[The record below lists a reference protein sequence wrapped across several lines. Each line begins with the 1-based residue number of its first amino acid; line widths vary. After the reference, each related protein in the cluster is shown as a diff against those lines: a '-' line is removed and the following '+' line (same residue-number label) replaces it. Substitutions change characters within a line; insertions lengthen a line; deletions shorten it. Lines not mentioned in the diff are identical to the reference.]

1 LTAGQSQTVTVR
13 YSPTSVDTHS
23 GTVTFTGGGGA
34 SRSVTG
40 SAYTP
45 SGISV
50 TPGNLNFGSIQV
62 NTTADLPF
70 TVQNSGGGTLSG
82 TATVA
87 APFSIVSGGSYTL
100 TAGQSQTVTLR
111 YSPTSVGTHNGTVNF
126 TGGGGTNRSVTGTAY
141 AAPGIS
147 MTPDSLNFGS
157 IQVNTTADLNFILA
171 NAGGGTLSGTANVSA
186 PFSIVSGGTY
196 SLTAGQS
203 QTVTV
208 RYSPTS
214 IGTHNGTVTFT
225 GGPGASG
232 PVIGNAYSQAGMVI
246 TTNPSGLTIDVDGK
260 SYTAPQNYTWVAGSS
275 HTVSTTSPQ
284 GSGGTRYVFAN
295 WSDGGAISHTIAVPA
310 SPTTYTANFTTQYQL
325 TTAVSSVCGGTIG
338 VNPASSDGFYS
349 NGAVVQLTAI
359 PVANCPFVSWRGDLA
374 GQRNPQSVTM
384 AWPKSVTASFAP
396 TTPKMT
402 LVPGSLSFGYQL
414 GSEVQAGQGI
424 EVKSSGAVLEFNVS
438 VKTDSGGNWLRVTPG
453 SGVTPLSL
461 VARVNPEGLA
471 AGNYTGK
478 VTVSSTG
485 AWNSPQTVEVS
496 LTVSGVMKPKPMITE
511 ISPKGVVA
519 GGTGF
524 DLQVYGKDFVSGSKV
539 RWDGVDL
546 EWETLLSSQQ
556 LRVPVPANLIAS
568 AKVVKVTVY
577 TPEPGGG
584 ESGVMSFNVSKPAPM
599 VTGLSLQSV
608 IAGRSGY
615 EVGIY
620 GANFLPESIA
630 EWNGSGRVTNF
641 VNSGQL
647 TITLPAGDITQAGT
661 GRITVMNPGVVRSN
675 EKTLEVVALPVGS
688 PEIQRLVPDTVDAGG
703 AGFTLVVDGSG
714 YVPGSTVEWNGQG
727 KVTKYGSGGQLSA
740 EIPASDIARAAES
753 YSVVVR
759 NPVSGASAQSLW
771 PKDTGSGGS
780 NAGVVS
786 KRNPGPEVTG
796 LSPAAVVA
804 GSGGLQ
810 LRIIGGGYVEGKSVV
825 GWNDVG
831 LASSY
836 VSSTELS
843 VNIPAGYVATEGT
856 ATIEVRNPSPG
867 GGAMAKTLTI
877 LPSAEAKAVLM
888 YPRLMSVGGEA
899 DATESTGIAVAN
911 LSARAVKLTAWAY
924 GKGGEEIRGEQIT
937 NPVSVTMSGE
947 EQQAIID
954 WQVFGEK
961 LREAGRGEGWLKL
974 ESTEKQVA
982 GFFMMFNDSLTF
994 LDGANA
1000 SATGMQEFVL
1010 PEVADRGETEVY
1022 VANPNGESANV
1033 TFELRKEDGQQRGGA
1048 VQRQASGRG
1057 TLAVLL
1063 KDLFSGVAAEGGDY
1077 VRAVSDRKV
1086 VTLEYMG
1093 EKPKYVYALSGQEVV
1108 GGSRVLYGPQYVVGE
1123 QWRTTISVVNVD
1135 GASGTVTFRLINDEG
1150 MQIGE
1155 AKAVAIR
1162 GYGKVQVTDQDFF
1175 IGGDK
1180 SGYVE
1185 VRSDG
1190 PRLTG
1195 AIVFGDPERET
1206 MATSLPLTTALM
1218 NTMVFGHVVS
1228 NETWWTGITLI
1239 NPGVED
1245 ASVTV
1250 ELYDRM
1256 GTLVRS
1262 KQERIAAGCRLIGLL
1277 SRYFEGVMEEGFQQG
1292 YMKVTS
1298 DQGLAGFAIF
1308 GTNELSVISAIPPQD
1323 VPAE

>member
-1 LTAGQSQTVTVR
+1 MHSPQRISSVINRFMVVFVCFASCVLLIQADAHAAISSQERNALIDLYNSSNGANWTNKTGWLGAAGTECGWYGVNCDATQTSVTVLSLDTNRLSGSIPSSLGSLGNLQYLYLGFNQLSGSIPSSLGSLSNLQRLYLFDNQLSGSIPSSLGSLSNLQYLQLYSNQLDGSIPSSLGDLVNLRGLDLHSNQLSGRIPSSLSNLSRLQYLYLWYNQLSGSIPPELGNLGSLQELDLTGNQLSGSIPSSLGNLSNLQFLNLGHNQLSGSIPPSLSNLSNLKSLFLEYNALYASDPALLSFLNSKEPNWKNSQTVP
-13 YSPTSVDTHS
+13 PT
-23 GTVTFTGGGGA
+23 
-34 SRSVTG
+34 
-40 SAYTP
+40 
-45 SGISV
+45 
-50 TPGNLNFGSIQV
+50 NLYAIPQSN
-62 NTTADLPF
+62 
-70 TVQNSGGGTLSG
+70 
-82 TATVA
+82 
-87 APFSIVSGGSYTL
+87 FSILVSWSMIAYNGNG
-100 TAGQSQTVTLR
+100 R
-111 YSPTSVGTHNGTVNF
+111 YE
-126 TGGGGTNRSVTGTAY
+126 AY
-141 AAPGIS
+141 
-147 MTPDSLNFGS
+147 
-157 IQVNTTADLNFILA
+157 Q
-171 NAGGGTLSGTANVSA
+171 
-186 PFSIVSGGTY
+186 
-196 SLTAGQS
+196 
-203 QTVTV
+203 
-208 RYSPTS
+208 
-214 IGTHNGTVTFT
+214 
-225 GGPGASG
+225 
-232 PVIGNAYSQAGMVI
+232 
-246 TTNPSGLTIDVDGK
+246 
-260 SYTAPQNYTWVAGSS
+260 
-275 HTVSTTSPQ
+275 STTSGGPYTRS
-284 GSGGTRYVFAN
+284 GSTLSKATSVLVVTALAASTTYYFVVRAVSDPYAGSQNTLYSEFSSEVSATTPAPNPVPLMTRM
-295 WSDGGAISHTIAVPA
+295 
-310 SPTTYTANFTTQYQL
+310 SPT
-325 TTAVSSVCGGTIG
+325 G
-338 VNPASSDGFYS
+338 V
-349 NGAVVQLTAI
+349 L
-359 PVANCPFVSWRGDLA
+359 
-374 GQRNPQSVTM
+374 
-384 AWPKSVTASFAP
+384 
-396 TTPKMT
+396 
-402 LVPGSLSFGYQL
+402 
-414 GSEVQAGQGI
+414 
-424 EVKSSGAVLEFNVS
+424 
-438 VKTDSGGNWLRVTPG
+438 
-453 SGVTPLSL
+453 
-461 VARVNPEGLA
+461 
-471 AGNYTGK
+471 
-478 VTVSSTG
+478 
-485 AWNSPQTVEVS
+485 
-496 LTVSGVMKPKPMITE
+496 
-511 ISPKGVVA
+511 A

-524 DLQVYGKDFVSGSKV
+524 DLEVYGEDFVRLSNVLWNGV
-539 RWDGVDL
+539 ELDGVIFM
-546 EWETLLSSQQ
+546 SSRQ
-556 LRVPVPANLIAS
+556 LRAPVPASLIES
-568 AKVVKVTVY
+568 AREVEIKVS
-577 TPEPGGG
+577 TPPNGGG
-584 ESGVMSFNVSKPAPM
+584 ETKPLVLTIGNSAP
-599 VTGLSLQSV
+599 VTMGLNLQSV

-620 GANFLPESIA
+620 GANFLPESVA
-630 EWNGSGRVTNF
+630 EWNGSGRATRFVDSRHLTVTL
-641 VNSGQL
+641 Q
-647 TITLPAGDITQAGT
+647 AGDITAAGT
-661 GRITVMNPGVVRSN
+661 VSLTVQNPDGRRSN
-675 EKTLEVVALPVGS
+675 GQSLEVVALPAGS

-1206 MATSLPLTTALM
+1206 MATSLPLTTELM
-1218 NTMVFGHVVS
+1218 TTMVFGHVVS

-1239 NPGVED
+1239 NPGVAD
-1245 ASVTV
+1245 AFVTV

-1262 KQERIAAGCRLIGLL
+1262 KQERIAAGCRRIGLL
-1277 SRYFEGVMEEGFQQG
+1277 SQYFEGLGDQQG

-1308 GTNELSVISAIPPQD
+1308 GTNELSVISAIPPQV